1 MELKKYQKQVIG
13 DLNRYM
19 ELLTETKSV
28 SGAYNAF
35 WNEKNIRVGFG
46 GLPYYNDTVNHT
58 PHVCFKV
65 PTGGGKTF
73 LACNSLRVIFDNL
86 PARKAKVVV
95 WLVPSEAILTQTL
108 NALGDVHHDYR
119 KKINADFNGRVMV
132 YSKQQVLDGQQFN
145 PTTVNE
151 QLSII
156 VMSFDS
162 FRIKN
167 KEGRKVYQENGNL
180 QQFSKFQSTPETL
193 IPDIDE
199 TALIQVLNQ
208 LSPVVIVDESHH
220 TAGELSVEMLKN
232 LNPSFILDLTATPRK
247 NSNIIAY
254 VDAMQL
260 KSANMVKLP
269 VIVYNRP
276 SQEEVI
282 TDALDLRNKLEEE
295 AKKEQEVS
303 GRYNRPIILFQAQPK
318 ISENKETFE
327 KLRERLIGYGISKE
341 EIAIKT
347 AAINE
352 LKNQNLMS
360 PDCKIRYIITVN
372 ALKEGWDCPFA
383 YILATLANK
392 TSVVDVEQILGR
404 VLRLPNTTQNTSKY
418 LNLSYVLTCSAD
430 FHSTLQKII
439 KGLNDAGFSKQDYFA
454 PEQPQDTTIFPPL
467 VQQKL
472 DFDNASNTQQVT
484 EEFLD
489 FSDDAVKT
497 LLEQRATSETNAPLA
512 AMLESAEKKS
522 DEYDNEIKKAEKEFV
537 FGGTP
542 TELKDMQ
549 NMFYMYEQYEE
560 NALKIEFP
568 QFFIQAPPTLFG
580 DNETKLLEEEDLLE
594 TFTLKD
600 KSTQIDF
607 SSVNDTIA
615 KVDIKA
621 KNDAPKYEMLQ
632 GAENDFFK
640 AYMESLPPASRIK
653 NCKYIIKETLGK
665 DKFFAGKDLSDYVD
679 RIVEN
684 MDGDTLTALEK
695 NVYSYAEKI
704 KKKIN
709 ALMLDHK
716 REQFKVLIGNGKI
729 TCVPKYKLS
738 RYITPAKTFDSL
750 AKSLYTAEG
759 DIGDFEQRIL
769 EKVSA
774 LPNIVWWHRNLSRT
788 GFCIN
793 GFINHYPDFILYTT
807 QRKIVVV
814 ETKGKHLIT
823 NDDSKDKAELG
834 KTWKMMAGANFCY
847 YMVYEGE
854 SSNNPGAVSFD
865 KFIDIVK
872 EL

>member
-1 MELKKYQKQVIG
+1 MELKKYQKQVIN

-19 ELLTETKSV
+19 ELLGETKSV

-46 GLPYYNDTVNHT
+46 GLSAYNDTIKHT
-58 PHVCFKV
+58 PHVCLKV

-86 PARKAKVVV
+86 PERKAKVVV

-108 NALGDVHHDYR
+108 NTLNNVHHDYR

-167 KEGRKVYQENGNL
+167 KDGRKVYQENGNL
-180 QQFSKFQSTPETL
+180 QQFSKYQTSPQTL
-193 IPDIDE
+193 VPNIDE
-199 TALIQVLNQ
+199 TALVQVLNQ
-208 LSPVVIVDESHH
+208 LSPVIIVDESHH
-220 TAGELSVEMLKN
+220 TTGELSVEMLKN

-282 TDALDLRNKLEEE
+282 TDALDLRNKLEDE
-295 AKKEQEVS
+295 ALKEQERS

-318 ISENKETFE
+318 VAENKATFE

-347 AAINE
+347 AEINE
-352 LKNQNLMS
+352 LKNIDLMS
-360 PDCKIRYIITVN
+360 PHCKIRYIITVN

-392 TSVVDVEQILGR
+392 TSVVDVEQVLGR
-404 VLRLPNTTQNTSKY
+404 VLRLPHTTQNASKY
-418 LNLSYVLTCSAD
+418 LNLSYVLTCSTD
-430 FHSTLQKII
+430 FHATLQKII
-439 KGLNDAGFSKQDYFA
+439 KGLNNAGFSKQDYFA
-454 PEQPQDTTIFPPL
+454 HEEETISNIPVV
-467 VQQKL
+467 VQQEI
-472 DFDNASNTQQVT
+472 DFNASANIEQAT

-489 FSDDAVKT
+489 YNDEAVRAIM
-497 LLEQRATSETNAPLA
+497 EQRSSDKANDALSNMLANAA
-512 AMLESAEKKS
+512 QKS
-522 DEYDNEIKKAEKEFV
+522 DEYDKEINKAEEEFV

-542 TELKDMQ
+542 AELKNMQ
-549 NMFYMYEQYEE
+549 NIFYMYEQFEDD
-560 NALKIEFP
+560 ALRIKFP
-568 QFFIQAPPTLFG
+568 QFVIKEPLTIFG
-580 DNETKLLEEEDLLE
+580 DNEKKLLEEDDLTE
-594 TFTLKD
+594 KFTLKD
-600 KSTQIDF
+600 KSTEIDF
-607 SSVNDTIA
+607 SSANDNIA
-615 KVDIKA
+615 KVDVQS

-632 GAENDFFK
+632 GKESDFFK
-640 AYMESLPPASRIK
+640 TYLESLPPQSRVK
-653 NCKYIIKETLGK
+653 NCKAIIKNTIGK
-665 DKFFAGKDLSDYVD
+665 DKCLASQDLSDYID
-679 RIVEN
+679 RIVDN
-684 MDGDTLTALEK
+684 MDSDTLAKLENNVFSYTA
-695 NVYSYAEKI
+695 KI
-704 KKKIN
+704 KMKIDE
-709 ALMLDHK
+709 LLLEYRK
-716 REQFKVLIGNGKI
+716 EQFKMLVGNGSI
-729 TCVPKYKLS
+729 TCEPRYSLS
-738 RYITPAKTFDSL
+738 KYITPTKTFDSL
-750 AKSLYTAEG
+750 TKSLYTTEG
-759 DIGDFEQRIL
+759 DIGDFEQTIL
-769 EKVSA
+769 ETVSS
-774 LPNIVWWHRNLSRT
+774 LQNIVWWHRNLSRT
-788 GFCIN
+788 GFCLN
-793 GFINHYPDFILYTT
+793 GYINHYPDFILYTT
-807 QRKIVVV
+807 KGKLIIV
-814 ETKGKHLIT
+814 ETKGKQLLS

-834 KTWKMMAGANFCY
+834 KIWKMMAGANFCY
-847 YMVYEGE
+847 YMVHKTVS
-854 SSNNPGAVSFD
+854 SSNPDAISFD
-865 KFIDIVK
+865 KFIETVK

>member
-1 MELKKYQKQVIG
+1 MELKKYQKQVIA
-13 DLNRYM
+13 DLNHYM

-46 GLPYYNDTVNHT
+46 GLPPYNDTIKHT

-108 NALGDVHHDYR
+108 NTLNDAHHDYR
-119 KKINADFNGRVMV
+119 KKINADFNGRVTV

-145 PTTVNE
+145 PTAVNE

-180 QQFSKFQSTPETL
+180 QQFSKFQTSPETL

-199 TALIQVLNQ
+199 TALVQVLNQ

-220 TAGELSVEMLKN
+220 TTGDLSVEMLKN

-295 AKKEQEVS
+295 AKKEQEFS

-318 ISENKETFE
+318 VAENKETFE
-327 KLRERLIGYGISKE
+327 KLRERLIGYGIPKE

-347 AAINE
+347 AEINE

-360 PDCKIRYIITVN
+360 SDCKIRYIITVN

-404 VLRLPNTTQNTSKY
+404 VLRLPNTMQNTSKY

-430 FHSTLQKII
+430 FHTTLQKII

-454 PEQPQDTTIFPPL
+454 PEQPQDTATPPTPI
-467 VQQKL
+467 QQEL
-472 DFDNASNTQQVT
+472 DFNSVPTKEPTT

-489 FSDDAVKT
+489 FDDDTVKT
-497 LLEQRATSETNAPLA
+497 LLGQRATNQSNTPLS
-512 AMLESAEKKS
+512 AMLESAKQKS
-522 DEYDNEIKKAEKEFV
+522 DEYDSEIKRAEEEFV

-549 NMFYMYEQYEE
+549 NVFYMYEQYEDD
-560 NALKIEFP
+560 ALKIEFP

-580 DNETKLLEEEDLLE
+580 DNETKLLEEDDLTE

-607 SSVNDTIA
+607 SSVRDNIA
-615 KVDIKA
+615 KIDVKS
-621 KNDAPKYEMLQ
+621 KSDAPKYEMLQ
-632 GAENDFFK
+632 GSESDFFK
-640 AYMESLPPASRIK
+640 AYIESLPPKSRLE
-653 NCKYIIKETLGK
+653 NCKRVIQESIGK
-665 DKFFAGKDLSDYVD
+665 DKCFAWQDLSDYID
-679 RIVEN
+679 RVVEN
-684 MDGDTLTALEK
+684 MDGDTLAALEK
-695 NVYSYAEKI
+695 NIYSYTEKI

-709 ALMLDHK
+709 SLLLEHK
-716 REQFKVLIGNGKI
+716 REQFKMLVGSGKI
-729 TCVPKYKLS
+729 TCVPKYKLCK
-738 RYITPAKTFDSL
+738 YITPTKTFDSL
-750 AKSLYTAEG
+750 TKSLYTTEG

-788 GFCIN
+788 GFFIN

-807 QRKIVVV
+807 SGKIVVV
-814 ETKGKHLIT
+814 ETKGKHLVT
-823 NDDSKDKAELG
+823 NDDSKDKADLG
-834 KTWKMMAGANFCY
+834 KTWKIMAGAKFCY
-847 YMVYEGE
+847 YMVYEDE
-854 SSNNPGAVSFD
+854 SSSNADAVSFD
-865 KFIDIVK
+865 KFIEIVK
-872 EL
+872 GL